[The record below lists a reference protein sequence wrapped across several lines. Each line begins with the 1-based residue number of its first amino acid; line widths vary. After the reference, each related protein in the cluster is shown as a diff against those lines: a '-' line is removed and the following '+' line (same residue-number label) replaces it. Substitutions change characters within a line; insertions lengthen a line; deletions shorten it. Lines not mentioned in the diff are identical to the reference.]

1 MQEEPKKDKEC
12 IQCDRFFECKGKPPE
27 VKYCINFRE
36 RKNGNGRK
44 KNVCKNNN

>member
-36 RKNGNGRK
+36 RKKDSGRS
-44 KNVCKNNN
+44 